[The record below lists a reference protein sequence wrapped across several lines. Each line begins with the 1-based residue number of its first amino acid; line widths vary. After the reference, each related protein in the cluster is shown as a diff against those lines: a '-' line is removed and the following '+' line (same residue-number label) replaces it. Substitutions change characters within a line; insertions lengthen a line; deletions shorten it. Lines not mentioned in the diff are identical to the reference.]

1 MVHVS
6 AKVTYP
12 MKIFNQSIQSK
23 ITLLTSIGLIM
34 VVGLLVGLS
43 LHQTRTSNERV
54 KEASGRMLSEAASLN
69 LQAQSQVQALQIQR
83 SFTRTHEYGQGLAR
97 HLLYL
102 REHASRGELS
112 AESLRAELTSELRKA
127 LEQRPDVL
135 GLYLIF
141 QPNALGGQDADF
153 RGRNDIGSNDAGRFA
168 LYWLQAKPGQL
179 QAVPGDEKLLSDTT
193 PGPSGAPL
201 NAFFTCPRDSGQ
213 LCLLEPYFDDSS
225 GSRKLVTS
233 IAFPLLENGKV
244 VGVIGF
250 DISLDS
256 LQQDAIIGSRK
267 LYGHSGRI
275 SIISPSGVVAG
286 HSQDANQLGKQLKTV
301 MPDQTA
307 EILNFLSRNESHALN
322 EKGQISMLEPI
333 APIAGTKPWGVL
345 VEVPQQV
352 LLAPADA
359 LKQQMDEERLQS
371 SRLELGLGSAAA
383 LLGIVLIWL
392 AARGVTRPLLRLAAM
407 LEDIADGEGDLTRRL
422 NYERRDELGRLALA
436 FNRFLDKLQPV
447 IGKVQASV
455 RDARDTADQS
465 SSIARQ
471 TSEGMQQQ
479 FREIDQVSAALHEM
493 SATAIASAQSAAQAA
508 DAAHQADQASR
519 EGLQVITHTTHAI
532 QAQAQAQDMDKAMA
546 RLQTLAQSSEQIGSV
561 LEVILSIAVQTNL
574 LALNAA
580 IEAARAGDAGRGFAV
595 VADEVRGL
603 ARRTQA
609 SVEEI
614 RQVIDNLQNG
624 THDVTL
630 AMQSSHAL
638 ALENVNQVQQAV
650 AALERIDQG
659 VTVITEMNLQIASA
673 AEEQSS
679 VADEINRNVE
689 AIRDVTESLSGQA
702 EQAAQVSRQ
711 LNELASHQQGLMQ
724 QFRV

>member
-1 MVHVS
+1 
-6 AKVTYP
+6 
-12 MKIFNQSIQSK
+12 
-23 ITLLTSIGLIM
+23 
-34 VVGLLVGLS
+34 
-43 LHQTRTSNERV
+43 
-54 KEASGRMLSEAASLN
+54 
-69 LQAQSQVQALQIQR
+69 
-83 SFTRTHEYGQGLAR
+83 
-97 HLLYL
+97 
-102 REHASRGELS
+102 
-112 AESLRAELTSELRKA
+112 
-127 LEQRPDVL
+127 
-135 GLYLIF
+135 
-141 QPNALGGQDADF
+141 
-153 RGRNDIGSNDAGRFA
+153 
-168 LYWLQAKPGQL
+168 
-179 QAVPGDEKLLSDTT
+179 
-193 PGPSGAPL
+193 
-201 NAFFTCPRDSGQ
+201 
-213 LCLLEPYFDDSS
+213 
-225 GSRKLVTS
+225 
-233 IAFPLLENGKV
+233 
-244 VGVIGF
+244 
-250 DISLDS
+250 
-256 LQQDAIIGSRK
+256 
-267 LYGHSGRI
+267 
-275 SIISPSGVVAG
+275 
-286 HSQDANQLGKQLKTV
+286 
-301 MPDQTA
+301 
-307 EILNFLSRNESHALN
+307 
-322 EKGQISMLEPI
+322 
-333 APIAGTKPWGVL
+333 
-345 VEVPQQV
+345 
-352 LLAPADA
+352 
-359 LKQQMDEERLQS
+359 
-371 SRLELGLGSAAA
+371 
-383 LLGIVLIWL
+383 
-392 AARGVTRPLLRLAAM
+392 
-407 LEDIADGEGDLTRRL
+407 
-422 NYERRDELGRLALA
+422 
-436 FNRFLDKLQPV
+436 
-447 IGKVQASV
+447 
-455 RDARDTADQS
+455 
-465 SSIARQ
+465 
-471 TSEGMQQQ
+471 MQQQ

-519 EGLQVITHTTHAI
+519 EGLQVITRTTHAI
-532 QAQAQAQDMDKAMA
+532 QAQAQDMDKAMA

-711 LNELASHQQGLMQ
+711 LNKLASHQQGLMQ

>member
-1 MVHVS
+1 
-6 AKVTYP
+6 

-141 QPNALGGQDADF
+141 QPDALGGQDADF

-267 LYGHSGRI
+267 LYGHNGRI

-333 APIAGTKPWGVL
+333 TPIAGTKPWGVL

-422 NYERRDELGRLALA
+422 NYDRRDELGRLALA

-465 SSIARQ
+465 SSIALQ

-519 EGLQVITHTTHAI
+519 EGLQVITRTTHAI
-532 QAQAQAQDMDKAMA
+532 QAQAQDMDKAMA

-711 LNELASHQQGLMQ
+711 LNKLASHQQGLMQ

>member
-532 QAQAQAQDMDKAMA
+532 QAQAQDMDKAMA